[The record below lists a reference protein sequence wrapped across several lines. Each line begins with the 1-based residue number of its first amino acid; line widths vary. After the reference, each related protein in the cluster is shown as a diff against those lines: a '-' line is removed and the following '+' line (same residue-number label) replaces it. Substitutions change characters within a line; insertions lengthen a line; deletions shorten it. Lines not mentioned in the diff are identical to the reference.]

1 MAQVEDGFDDS
12 ESLTL
17 RGRLEESSVPEL
29 LRSVLSSGETGVL
42 TFTNGDVI
50 KSVDMLQGKV
60 VFARSNNPDE
70 RLGESLLLRGKITA
84 RQYLEASRLIRPG
97 RRLGAILVELGALES
112 EELLSSLE
120 QHVREILLDVFT
132 WSHGGYELVM
142 NQPGPGD
149 VVTLN
154 LPWENL
160 VLDGI
165 RRTRSWSRVFRGIGS
180 IDAAPVPT
188 GNTETLHRLDLSEEE
203 QDILSH
209 VNGRTPIERICEASY
224 LPHFETCRLLW
235 AFTVL
240 GLIRT
245 GQAVETARAEEGARE
260 REQEM
265 DLEDIV
271 EKFNQML
278 NRIYAFLRGR
288 LGDDEV
294 DAFMGEALARVQ
306 GRYELLFYG
315 VDLKQYGRA
324 DYDQMLANVAD
335 LPAEQR
341 KRLMVSGL
349 YALVNA
355 IQTGVR
361 ERRGVQEEAVVSGI
375 IKDSYRKLGAA

>member
-1 MAQVEDGFDDS
+1 MAQAEDGWGET

-42 TFTNGDVI
+42 TFTNGDVT
-50 KSVDMLQGKV
+50 KSVDMHQGKV

-70 RLGESLLLRGKITA
+70 RLGECLLMRGKITA

-112 EELLSSLE
+112 EELLPSLE
-120 QHVREILLDVFT
+120 MHVRDILLDVFT
-132 WSHGGYELVM
+132 WSHGDYELVM
-142 NQPGPGD
+142 NQPGPED

-154 LPWENL
+154 MPWENL
-160 VLDGI
+160 VLEGI
-165 RRTRSWSRVFRGIGS
+165 RRTRSWSRVYRGIGS

-188 GNTETLHRLDLSEEE
+188 GNTEVLHRLDLTEEE

-209 VNGRTPIERICEASY
+209 VNGRTTVERICEASY

-235 AFTVL
+235 GFNVL
-240 GLIRT
+240 GLIRR
-245 GQAVETARAEEGARE
+245 GEGEEGARAQE
-260 REQEM
+260 GARQREQEM

-288 LGDDEV
+288 LGDDAV
-294 DAFMGEALARVQ
+294 DTFMAGALARVQ
-306 GRYELLFYG
+306 GRYETLFYG

-324 DYDQMLANVAD
+324 DFDQMLANVAD

-355 IQTGVR
+355 IQVGIR
-361 ERRGVQEEAVVSGI
+361 EGRGGQEEAVVSGI
-375 IKDSYRKLGAA
+375 IKDGYRKLGAA

>member
-1 MAQVEDGFDDS
+1 MAQAEDGWGET

-42 TFTNGDVI
+42 TFTNGEVT
-50 KSVDMLQGKV
+50 KSVDMHQGKF

-70 RLGESLLLRGKITA
+70 RLGECLLLRGKITA
-84 RQYLEASRLIRPG
+84 RQYLEASKLIRPG

-112 EELLSSLE
+112 EDLLPSLE
-120 QHVREILLDVFT
+120 MHVRDILLDVFT
-132 WSHGGYELVM
+132 WTHGDYELVM
-142 NQPGPGD
+142 NQPGPED
-149 VVTLN
+149 VITLN
-154 LPWENL
+154 IPWENL
-160 VLDGI
+160 VLEGI
-165 RRTRSWSRVFRGIGS
+165 RRTRSWSRVYRGIQS
-180 IDAAPVPT
+180 IDSAPVPT
-188 GNTETLHRLDLSEEE
+188 GNTEVLHRLDLTEEE
-203 QDILSH
+203 ADILSH
-209 VNGRTPIERICEASY
+209 VNGRTSVERICEASY

-235 AFTVL
+235 AFNVL
-240 GLIRT
+240 GVIRHT
-245 GQAVETARAEEGARE
+245 QGGEAARAEEGARE

-288 LGDDEV
+288 LGDDAV
-294 DAFMGEALARVQ
+294 DAFMSGALARVQ
-306 GRYELLFYG
+306 GRYETLFYG

-349 YALVNA
+349 YALVSA
-355 IQTGVR
+355 IQAAVR
-361 ERRGVQEEAVVSGI
+361 EGKGGQEEAVVSGI
-375 IKDSYRKLGAA
+375 IKDGYRKLGAA